1 VHRECRQWQHNVAL
15 NGSIPLQPAPFLGKF
30 ILWRIVVAANPVLRE
45 LNANFGAAIRHTE
58 GRHCG
63 GNNEREPM
71 YNSQLRDKVSSEGFH
86 DGE

>member
-1 VHRECRQWQHNVAL
+1 MN
-15 NGSIPLQPAPFLGKF
+15 
-30 ILWRIVVAANPVLRE
+30 
-45 LNANFGAAIRHTE
+45 HTE

-63 GNNEREPM
+63 GNNEMGPM